1 MDLKTFT
8 AQIELM
14 HQEALRQSVSYE
26 DKWLNTFHG
35 GRESAHVEGENL
47 AIVRDFIGH
56 GVGPTIHEE
65 PAVPH
70 YGEAGKG
77 LRFRSPKAR

>member
-8 AQIELM
+8 AQTELM

-35 GRESAHVEGENL
+35 GRESALDQVLKLLKGEC
-47 AIVRDFIGH
+47 RDG
-56 GVGPTIHEE
+56 
-65 PAVPH
+65 
-70 YGEAGKG
+70 
-77 LRFRSPKAR
+77 

>member
-1 MDLKTFT
+1 MDIKELI

-35 GRESAHVEGENL
+35 GRESALDQVL
-47 AIVRDFIGH
+47 
-56 GVGPTIHEE
+56 
-65 PAVPH
+65 
-70 YGEAGKG
+70 KL
-77 LRFRSPKAR
+77 LRGA

>member
-26 DKWLNTFHG
+26 DKWAQHISWRT
-35 GRESAHVEGENL
+35 
-47 AIVRDFIGH
+47 
-56 GVGPTIHEE
+56 
-65 PAVPH
+65 
-70 YGEAGKG
+70 
-77 LRFRSPKAR
+77 

>member
-8 AQIELM
+8 RQIELM

-35 GRESAHVEGENL
+35 GRESALDQVLKLLKGEC
-47 AIVRDFIGH
+47 RDG
-56 GVGPTIHEE
+56 
-65 PAVPH
+65 
-70 YGEAGKG
+70 
-77 LRFRSPKAR
+77 

>member
-35 GRESAHVEGENL
+35 GRESALDQVLKLMKGER
-47 AIVRDFIGH
+47 RDG
-56 GVGPTIHEE
+56 
-65 PAVPH
+65 
-70 YGEAGKG
+70 
-77 LRFRSPKAR
+77 

>member
-35 GRESAHVEGENL
+35 GRESALDQVLKLLKGECRDGQESGNAANYRIDSFRRL
-47 AIVRDFIGH
+47 A
-56 GVGPTIHEE
+56 
-65 PAVPH
+65 
-70 YGEAGKG
+70 K
-77 LRFRSPKAR
+77 

>member
-26 DKWLNTFHG
+26 YKWLNTFHG
-35 GRESAHVEGENL
+35 GRESALDQVLKLLKGEL
-47 AIVRDFIGH
+47 QDG
-56 GVGPTIHEE
+56 
-65 PAVPH
+65 
-70 YGEAGKG
+70 
-77 LRFRSPKAR
+77 

>member
-1 MDLKTFT
+1 MDIKKLI

-35 GRESAHVEGENL
+35 GRESALDQVLKLLKGEC
-47 AIVRDFIGH
+47 RDG
-56 GVGPTIHEE
+56 
-65 PAVPH
+65 
-70 YGEAGKG
+70 
-77 LRFRSPKAR
+77 

>member
-14 HQEALRQSVSYE
+14 HQEALRQSASYE

-35 GRESAHVEGENL
+35 GRESALDQVL
-47 AIVRDFIGH
+47 
-56 GVGPTIHEE
+56 
-65 PAVPH
+65 
-70 YGEAGKG
+70 K
-77 LRFRSPKAR
+77 

>member
-26 DKWLNTFHG
+26 DKWLNTFQADV
-35 GRESAHVEGENL
+35 RAHLIKYSN
-47 AIVRDFIGH
+47 
-56 GVGPTIHEE
+56 
-65 PAVPH
+65 
-70 YGEAGKG
+70 Y
-77 LRFRSPKAR
+77 